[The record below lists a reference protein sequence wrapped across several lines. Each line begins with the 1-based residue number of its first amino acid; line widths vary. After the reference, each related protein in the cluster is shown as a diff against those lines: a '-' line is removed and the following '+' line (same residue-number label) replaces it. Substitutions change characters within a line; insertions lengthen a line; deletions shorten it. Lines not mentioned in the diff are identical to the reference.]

1 MGFKKKTGKGRLD
14 KYYHLAKEQGYRARS
29 AFKLIQLNKKYNFLG
44 NAKCLIDLC
53 AAPGGWLQVAAKHMP
68 VPNLMIGI
76 DLAPIK
82 PIPNVITFQEDITTD
97 KCRQKLRENLKT
109 WKADVVLHDGAPNV
123 GQAWIQDAYSQ
134 SELVLSSLKLAV
146 EFLNKGG
153 TFVTKVFRSKD
164 YNNLIW
170 VFSQLFRKVEA
181 TKPPSSRNISAEI
194 FVVCRDFI
202 APKKIDP
209 KFLDARHV
217 FKELDE
223 ESYTS
228 KPLNIYQPEV
238 KKQRHRDGYEDGD
251 YTLFKS
257 VDAMNRCNQLSF
269 ESDESKLLLKHPST
283 DTEIQACCADIKVL
297 GKRDFKVLLRW
308 QKEMVKAFKIDE
320 EKEREKAA
328 AAATTAADG
337 METSGD
343 EDESTDGEKDGDELA
358 DELDTLNKEEERKAR
373 REKKKKAEK
382 KRKEIERMQLK
393 MIVPTDIGLEQ
404 ELGSDLFNLN
414 RIKKSDELNKIH
426 TGKGQDLLDEAVDEE
441 DENDMT
447 SGKNIYRGQ
456 AYSDSEGE
464 ELALE
469 DQLEKMYVTYRE
481 NRMSRD
487 AKYRVKKIREQETEF
502 TGFDAPQKDS
512 DASSDSEDESDDNTM
527 ANGHG
532 NDDDD
537 DEDDEDVIRAMKLR
551 AREERKQK
559 RMQKQNPL
567 LMKVND
573 DDEGEQVSL
582 SQRTKDW
589 FGQDLFAGISDSEDE
604 KATAKSTSKTKETSR
619 KRKSEQMETSDA
631 SDNSDDDSDIEVVA
645 REQDTTDE
653 DSDSD
658 ETKYDQNDT
667 TLITAE
673 AMTMAQQLVNRQK
686 SRASLVDDGFNKR
699 TFNDDTGLPS
709 WFLDDEQRHNK
720 LKLPVTKEAVRAIRE
735 RLKLLNARPIKK
747 IAEAKARKKMR
758 AVAKAQKIA
767 KKANNIAENEDMTE
781 AEKAST
787 IAKLAAKQA
796 NKKPKKDIKLVV
808 ARGSNRG
815 LKGRPKGVKGRY
827 KMVDP
832 RMRKELR
839 AQKRIDKKLKP
850 KRRK

>member
-29 AFKLIQLNKKYNFLG
+29 AFKLIQLNKKYNFLA

-53 AAPGGWLQVAAKHMP
+53 AAPGGWLQVAGKHMP

-82 PIPNVITFQEDITTD
+82 PIPNVLTFQEDITTD
-97 KCRQKLRENLKT
+97 KCRQVLRENLKT

-217 FKELDE
+217 FKEIDE
-223 ESYTS
+223 ETFSA
-228 KPLNIYQPEV
+228 KPINIYQPE

-251 YTLFKS
+251 YTLFKAI
-257 VDAMNRCNQLSF
+257 DAMQFIRADDPVALISRCNQLTF
-269 ESDESKLLLKHPST
+269 ETDESRLLLKHPST

-297 GKRDFKVLLRW
+297 GKRDFKIMLRW
-308 QKEMVKAFKIDE
+308 QKEMVKVFKIDE
-320 EKEREKAA
+320 EKERERKAA
-328 AAATTAADG
+328 EGEQAS
-337 METSGD
+337 SGD
-343 EDESTDGEKDGDELA
+343 EDESSNDDDDDKDGDEIA

-373 REKKKKAEK
+373 RDKKKKAQK
-382 KRKEIERMQLK
+382 KRKELERMQLK
-393 MIVPTDIGLEQ
+393 MIVPTEIGLEQ
-404 ELGSDLFNLN
+404 ELGTDLFNLHK
-414 RIKKSDELNKIH
+414 IKKSDELQKIH
-426 TGKGQDLLDEAVDEE
+426 SGRGQEFLDESIFENNDTQSRKIIYKGQE
-441 DENDMT
+441 
-447 SGKNIYRGQ
+447 
-456 AYSDSEGE
+456 YSDSDGE
-464 ELALE
+464 DMALE
-469 DQLEKMYVTYRE
+469 DQLDEMYSTYRE
-481 NRMSRD
+481 NRMARD

-502 TGFDAPQKDS
+502 TGFDAPKKDS
-512 DASSDSEDESDDNTM
+512 DASSDDSEDELSEGGM
-527 ANGHG
+527 ANGT
-532 NDDDD
+532 DD
-537 DEDDEDVIRAMKLR
+537 DEDDEEAIRAMKLR
-551 AREERKQK
+551 AREEKKRK
-559 RMQKQNPL
+559 RAQKQNPL
-567 LMKVND
+567 LSAAND
-573 DDEGEQVSL
+573 TEEKAPL

-589 FGQDLFAGISDSEDE
+589 FSQDLFADISDNE
-604 KATAKSTSKTKETSR
+604 ETPTLQTTITTLVNPR
-619 KRKSEQMETSDA
+619 KRKPEAMAVSDQ
-631 SDNSDDDSDIEVVA
+631 SSDSDSDGIEIVA
-645 REQDTTDE
+645 REQDSASESEDE
-653 DSDSD
+653 D
-658 ETKYDQNDT
+658 EENQNDT
-667 TLITAE
+667 TLITAA

-686 SRASLVDDGFNKR
+686 SKSSLIDDGFNKR
-699 TFNDDTGLPS
+699 TYNDDAGLPS
-709 WFLDDEQRHNK
+709 WFVDDEHRHSK
-720 LKLPVTKEAVRAIRE
+720 VQLPVTKDAVRAIRE
-735 RLKLLNARPIKK
+735 KLKLLNARPIKK

-758 AVAKAQKIA
+758 ALNRAQKIA

-787 IAKLAAKQA
+787 IAKMAAKQA

-808 ARGSNRG
+808 ARGANRG
-815 LKGRPKGVKGRY
+815 VQGRPKGVKGRY